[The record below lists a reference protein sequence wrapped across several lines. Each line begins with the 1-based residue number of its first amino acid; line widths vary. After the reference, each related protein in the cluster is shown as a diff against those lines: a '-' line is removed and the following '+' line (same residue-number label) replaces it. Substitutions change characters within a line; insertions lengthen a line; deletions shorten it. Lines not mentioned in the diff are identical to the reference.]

1 MTQPL
6 QPADYPLANGTLVEA
21 SAGTGKTYFV
31 AAYVTLAIASDESL
45 RIGNI
50 LVTTFTRNAT
60 AELRDRIRG
69 RMVTTARLLRGHPVP
84 GHDPDPLDEA
94 LLADEA
100 DRIAKARRLERA
112 VAEFD
117 SATIGTIHSIC
128 ARVLRLAG
136 VQAADTG
143 DTQLVDRVIDEV
155 VNDAVVAEAVADQ
168 PCRWPEKPLADLVR
182 ARLGDPFIELFDG
195 GGRTGDAKTAID
207 RAIKVVAACADRVQ
221 ERMRATPSFDDLL
234 RRAWETVRGGDPQAV
249 AFREELRRR
258 FRIGI
263 VDEAQDTSR
272 LQWEFLHEIFPP
284 DGDPDEPPDA
294 DPKKR
299 RHLVAVGD
307 PKQAIY
313 GFRGA
318 DVTAY
323 LRFAEGTAA
332 SARRTLTTNYRSD
345 GPLVA
350 GLDRLMTGA
359 VFGPGISYRVVTA
372 ARGRSASRLVSL
384 PPVELLDLGAMSLSA
399 AAVRKV
405 HALLT
410 SPVCAADG
418 GRPFK
423 PGEICVLVRVN
434 AIGAGIE
441 RALSDLAIPAVI
453 TGTAS
458 VMAGQMAE
466 DIRVLLEAME
476 RPSSLGRARRA
487 AATVLFGHTLA
498 DVGRLAE
505 ARLQKIQDQIAN
517 LHGLLQRSGFAAV
530 AAEVMGDET
539 LARQLAAGPDGERRI
554 VDFAHVSE
562 LLQEASG
569 GRGCPA
575 HRMLELFADL
585 ATQDEKGD
593 LVSRRVE
600 SDEEAVK
607 IMSVHSAKGLEF
619 PCVIVADAW
628 RPRQRVNKPDAF
640 YRENVRVLDAGHAV
654 AGVGITEASTQAILA
669 AAREEVSRL
678 VYVAVTR
685 PRHHLCILRPEGW
698 EESLL
703 RAVLVGAPATAAD
716 FAAEDREIVAVRSAA
731 ELPPD
736 RAWSPPAEPS
746 ATKST
751 PEIAPLP
758 KQAKRTVLRTSFSG
772 ITGAAARRKVD
783 PYAADSKGN
792 DEESPSG
799 DDEPSND
806 DGSSN
811 ATAGDGMAPTDG
823 GEDATAPGVLASFT
837 IAELPAGKAFGNVV
851 HEILEHFEP
860 PPEPEP
866 AAVAAAIQAVV
877 TKRATSRFVAPH
889 HGRISELLTDAVLT
903 PFGGPALFAE
913 RRFVDF
919 PATAR
924 LPEMDFEMAV
934 AGIARGVLASDV
946 GRVLLREGM
955 LAGHDPL
962 RGYAERIASTAFDVP
977 LAGLLNGTVDAVL
990 RLPGQPAD
998 DPRLVIA
1005 DYKSNRLHDRDEP
1018 HPLAAYAPDR
1028 LVAAMAHGHY
1038 PLQALVYGTAVYRML
1053 RWRLGPRKPTG
1064 WDPGECLA
1072 GVVYA
1077 FVRGMKGP
1085 GTPVDGEGRRYG
1097 VFTWQ
1102 PPAGIW
1108 RRLSDLLAGDRKGLR
1123 EGRADA

>member
-6 QPADYPLANGTLVEA
+6 QPSDYPLANGTLVEA

-31 AAYVTLAIASDESL
+31 AAYVTLAIVSDESL

-69 RMVTTARLLRGHPVP
+69 RMVTTARLLRGQPVP

-136 VQAADTG
+136 VRAADTS
-143 DTQLVDRVIDEV
+143 DMQLLDRVIEEV
-155 VNDAVVAEAVADQ
+155 VNDAVVAEAVADR
-168 PCRWPEKPLADLVR
+168 PRKWEEESLAALVR

-195 GGRTGDAKTAID
+195 GGRAGDAKTTID
-207 RAIKVVAACADRVQ
+207 RAIEVVEACVDRVH
-221 ERMRATPSFDDLL
+221 ERMRSSPSFDDLL
-234 RRAWETVRGGDPQAV
+234 RRAWETVQGDDPKAV
-249 AFREELRRR
+249 TFREELRRR

-272 LQWEFLHEIFPP
+272 LQWEFLREIFPP
-284 DGDPDEPPDA
+284 GGDPDALPDA

-299 RHLVAVGD
+299 RHLITVGD

-323 LRFAEGTAA
+323 LRFAERTAA

-350 GLDRLMTGA
+350 GLDRLMAGA
-359 VFGPGISYRVVTA
+359 VFGPDIPYRSVTA
-372 ARGRSASRLVSL
+372 ARSHAASRLAGL
-384 PPVELLDLGAMSLSA
+384 PPVELLDLGATSLSD

-410 SPVCAADG
+410 NPVCGADE
-418 GRPFK
+418 GRPFR
-423 PGEICVLVRVN
+423 PGEICVLVRFN

-441 RALSDLAIPAVI
+441 RALSNLDIPAVI

-466 DIRVLLEAME
+466 DVRVLLEAME
-476 RPSSLGRARRA
+476 RPSSLGHARRA

-498 DVGRLAE
+498 DVGRLPE
-505 ARLQKIQDQIAN
+505 ARLQEIQDRVAA
-517 LHGLLQRSGFAAV
+517 LHGLLQRAGFAAL
-530 AAEVMGDET
+530 AAEVMGDAT
-539 LARQLAAGPDGERRI
+539 LAGRLAAGPDGERRV
-554 VDFAHVSE
+554 VDFAHVAE

-569 GRGCPA
+569 GRGCTA
-575 HRMLELFADL
+575 RRMLELFADL
-585 ATQDEKGD
+585 ATRDEKGD

-600 SDEEAVK
+600 SDDEAVK

-619 PCVIVADAW
+619 PCVVVADAW
-628 RPRQRVNKPDAF
+628 KPKTRVRVPEAF
-640 YRENVRVLDAGHAV
+640 YRADVRVLDAGHAV
-654 AGVGITEASTQAILA
+654 AGVGIAEASEQAILA
-669 AAREEVSRL
+669 AAREEISRL
-678 VYVAVTR
+678 IYVAVTR

-698 EESLL
+698 KESLL
-703 RAVLVGAPATAAD
+703 GTALPGAPPTAAD
-716 FAAEDREIVAVRSAA
+716 VAAEDRGIVAVRSATD
-731 ELPPD
+731 LPP
-736 RAWSPPAEPS
+736 AHTWKPPVDA
-746 ATKST
+746 AG
-751 PEIAPLP
+751 PEAAPDIAPLP
-758 KQAKRTVLRTSFSG
+758 AKAERTILRTSFSG
-772 ITGAAARRKVD
+772 ITGAATRRKVD
-783 PYAADSKGN
+783 PHAADSKGD
-792 DEESPSG
+792 DEESTKG
-799 DDEPSND
+799 DDLSSDDRSADAAAPGMATSADAEPVAEN
-806 DGSSN
+806 G
-811 ATAGDGMAPTDG
+811 ATAA
-823 GEDATAPGVLASFT
+823 VVQSFR

-860 PPEPEP
+860 PLELER
-866 AAVAAAIQAVV
+866 ASVATAIQAVV
-877 TKRATSRFVAPH
+877 ANRATSRFVAPH

-903 PFGGPALFAE
+903 PFGGPAMFAE

-946 GRVLLREGM
+946 GRVLLAKNM
-955 LAGHDPL
+955 LPADDPL
-962 RGYAERIASTAFDVP
+962 RAYAERIAGKAFDVA
-977 LAGLLNGTVDAVL
+977 LAGLINGTIDAVL
-990 RLPGQPAD
+990 QLPGRPAD

-1005 DYKSNRLHDRDEP
+1005 DYKTNRLHDRDDQY
-1018 HPLAAYAPDR
+1018 PLAAYAPAR
-1028 LVAAMAHGHY
+1028 LTKAMAHGDY

-1053 RWRLGPRKPTG
+1053 RWRLGPRKPAG
-1064 WDPGECLA
+1064 WDAGECIA
-1072 GVVYA
+1072 GVVYG
-1077 FVRGMKGP
+1077 FLRGMKGP
-1085 GTPVDGEGRRYG
+1085 DTPVDAAGRRYG

-1108 RRLSDLLAGDRKGLR
+1108 RRLSDLLAGDREGLF
-1123 EGRADA
+1123 DA

>member
-6 QPADYPLANGTLVEA
+6 QPSDYPLANGTLVEA

-69 RMVTTARLLRGHPVP
+69 RMVTTARLLRGQPVP

-136 VQAADTG
+136 GQAADTG
-143 DTQLVDRVIDEV
+143 DAQLLDRVIEEV
-155 VNDAVVAEAVADQ
+155 VNDAVVAEAVADS
-168 PCRWPEKPLADLVR
+168 PRKWEEEPLTALVR
-182 ARLGDPFIELFDG
+182 AQLGDPFIELFDG
-195 GGRTGDAKTAID
+195 GGRAGDAQTAIH
-207 RAIKVVAACADRVQ
+207 RAIDVVEACVARVH
-221 ERMRATPSFDDLL
+221 ERMRSSPSFDDLL
-234 RRAWETVRGGDPQAV
+234 RRAWEAVRGDDAKAV
-249 AFREELRRR
+249 TFREELRRR

-272 LQWEFLHEIFPP
+272 LQWEFLHQIFPRG
-284 DGDPDEPPDA
+284 GDPDALPDA

-299 RHLVAVGD
+299 RHLIAVGD

-318 DVTAY
+318 DVRAY
-323 LRFAEGTAA
+323 LRFAQGTAA
-332 SARRTLTTNYRSD
+332 AARRTLTTNYRSD

-350 GLDRLMTGA
+350 GLDRLMAGA
-359 VFGPGISYRVVTA
+359 VFGPDIPYRSVTA
-372 ARGRSASRLVSL
+372 ARSHAASWLAGL
-384 PPVELLDLGAMSLSA
+384 PPVELLDLGAASLSD

-405 HALLT
+405 YALLT
-410 SPVCAADG
+410 SPVSVG
-418 GRPFK
+418 EGRPFR
-423 PGEICVLVRVN
+423 PSEICVLVRVN

-441 RALSDLAIPAVI
+441 RALANLDIPAVI

-458 VMAGQMAE
+458 VMGGQMAE
-466 DIRVLLEAME
+466 DVRVLLEAME

-498 DVGRLAE
+498 DVGRLPE
-505 ARLQKIQDQIAN
+505 ARLQEIQDRIAA
-517 LHGLLQRSGFAAV
+517 LHGLLQRAGFAAL
-530 AAEVMGDET
+530 AAEVMGDAT
-539 LARQLAAGPDGERRI
+539 LAGRLAAGPDGERRV
-554 VDFAHVSE
+554 VDFAHVAE

-569 GRGCPA
+569 GRGCTA
-575 HRMLELFADL
+575 RRMLELFADL
-585 ATQDEKGD
+585 ATRDEKGD

-600 SDEEAVK
+600 SDDEAVK

-619 PCVIVADAW
+619 PCVVVADPW
-628 RPRQRVNKPDAF
+628 KPKTRVGRPEAF
-640 YRENVRVLDAGHAV
+640 YRDDVRVLDAGHAV
-654 AGVGITEASTQAILA
+654 AGVGIADASKQAILA
-669 AAREEVSRL
+669 ATREELSRL
-678 VYVAVTR
+678 IYVAVTR

-698 EESLL
+698 KESLL
-703 RAVLVGAPATAAD
+703 GTALPGAPSTPAD
-716 FAAEDREIVAVRSAA
+716 VAAEDRGIVAVRSAND
-731 ELPPD
+731 LPP
-736 RAWSPPAEPS
+736 AQNWTPPAD
-746 ATKST
+746 AAG
-751 PEIAPLP
+751 PEAAQDIAPLP
-758 KQAKRTVLRTSFSG
+758 EKAERTVLRTSFSG
-772 ITGAAARRKVD
+772 ITGAATRRKVD
-783 PYAADSKGN
+783 PHAADSKGD
-792 DEESPSG
+792 DEESTGS
-799 DDEPSND
+799 DDLSSD
-806 DGSSN
+806 DRSAEA
-811 ATAGDGMAPTDG
+811 ATPDMAPSA
-823 GEDATAPGVLASFT
+823 DADPVDAYGAAPAIVQSFT

-851 HEILEHFEP
+851 HEILEDFQPPLEP
-860 PPEPEP
+860 DR
-866 AAVAAAIQAVV
+866 AAVATAIQAVV
-877 TKRATSRFVAPH
+877 ANRATSRFVAPH
-889 HGRISELLTDAVLT
+889 REGISDLLTDAVLT
-903 PFGGPALFAE
+903 PFGGPAIFAE

-919 PATAR
+919 PTAAR

-946 GRVLLREGM
+946 GRVLLAKNI
-955 LAGHDPL
+955 LPAGDPL
-962 RGYAERIASTAFDVP
+962 RAYAERIAGQAFDVP
-977 LAGLLNGTVDAVL
+977 LAGLINGTIDAVL
-990 RLPGQPAD
+990 QLPGQPAD

-1005 DYKSNRLHDRDEP
+1005 DYKTNRLHDHDDP
-1018 HPLAAYAPDR
+1018 YPLAAYAPAR
-1028 LVAAMAHGHY
+1028 LTKAMAHGDY

-1053 RWRLGPRKPTG
+1053 RWRLGPRKPAG
-1064 WDPGECLA
+1064 WDAGECIA
-1072 GVVYA
+1072 GVVYG

-1085 GTPVDGEGRRYG
+1085 DTPVDAEGRRYG

-1108 RRLSDLLAGDRKGLR
+1108 RRLSDLLAGDRKGLS
-1123 EGRADA
+1123 DD